1 MDGVQVIVQ
10 PGTGYELLL
19 SVLNVADRTARGRL
33 DDALLWRKRIDA
45 VDGGAL
51 RQDIERINREPFINM
66 VGFVHANTEVPTAA
80 AALAAIDAA
89 PARDVALGIVG
100 YHRRAMR
107 LVTPPQVIRDAIDG
121 NAGAIREFRR
131 TSYPDLRYW
140 QASLRHLLGRP
151 AEELKAEFQAVLDRW
166 YRGGFAEHEAA
177 IASAQADD
185 AVRVG
190 ELVATMELDAVLER
204 ISPGI
209 NFAREVGQSRV
220 VLVPDVVIRP
230 SNVDADHGQ
239 TILVSYPVDADSGD
253 PTTPPDRLVR
263 LANALADPI
272 RLRAMRELRDGPLSV
287 TELAERLAI
296 PRTSLTHHVRILT
309 YAGLV
314 TLSVDDG
321 SWGQLELRDH
331 AIADLVPLAERY
343 ILGRDR
349 RPRSP

>member
-1 MDGVQVIVQ
+1 M
-10 PGTGYELLL
+10 
-19 SVLNVADRTARGRL
+19 LNVADRTARGRF

-51 RQDIERINREPFINM
+51 RQDMERINREPFINM
-66 VGFVHANTEVPTAA
+66 VGFVHAHTEDPTAA

-89 PARDVALGIVG
+89 PARDVV
-100 YHRRAMR
+100 
-107 LVTPPQVIRDAIDG
+107 
-121 NAGAIREFRR
+121 
-131 TSYPDLRYW
+131 
-140 QASLRHLLGRP
+140 
-151 AEELKAEFQAVLDRW
+151 
-166 YRGGFAEHEAA
+166 
-177 IASAQADD
+177 
-185 AVRVG
+185 
-190 ELVATMELDAVLER
+190 
-204 ISPGI
+204 
-209 NFAREVGQSRV
+209 
-220 VLVPDVVIRP
+220 
-230 SNVDADHGQ
+230 
-239 TILVSYPVDADSGD
+239 LVSYPVDADTDD
-253 PTTPPDRLVR
+253 PTTPPDQLVR

-287 TELAERLAI
+287 TELAERLAV

-321 SWGQLELRDH
+321 SWGQLELRDR

>member
-1 MDGVQVIVQ
+1 MDAVQVIVQ
-10 PGTGYELLL
+10 PGTGYALLL
-19 SVLNVADRTARGRL
+19 SALSVADRTARGRL

-51 RQDIERINREPFINM
+51 RQELERFNREPFINM
-66 VGFVHANTEVPTAA
+66 VGFVHANTDEPTAE
-80 AALAAIDAA
+80 AALAAMEAA
-89 PARDVALGIVG
+89 PSRDIVLGLVG

-107 LVTPPQVIRDAIDG
+107 LVTPPPVIRAAVDG
-121 NAGAIREFRR
+121 EAGAIREFRR
-131 TSYPDLRYW
+131 TSFPDLRYW

-151 AEELKAEFQAVLDRW
+151 ADDVKAEFYQVMGRW
-166 YRGGFAEHEAA
+166 HRGGFADHEPA
-177 IASAQADD
+177 IAKAQADD

-190 ELVATMELDAVLER
+190 ELVASMELDAVLER

-230 SNVDADHGQ
+230 SNVVTDHGQ
-239 TILVSYPVDADSGD
+239 TILISYPIDTDAGD

-272 RLRAMRELRDGPLSV
+272 RLRAMRELREGPLSV
-287 TELAERLAI
+287 SELAERMGM

-314 TLSVDDG
+314 TLSVDDA

-331 AIADLVPLAERY
+331 AIGDLVPMAERY
-343 ILGRDR
+343 VLGRDR
-349 RPRSP
+349 RPGTS